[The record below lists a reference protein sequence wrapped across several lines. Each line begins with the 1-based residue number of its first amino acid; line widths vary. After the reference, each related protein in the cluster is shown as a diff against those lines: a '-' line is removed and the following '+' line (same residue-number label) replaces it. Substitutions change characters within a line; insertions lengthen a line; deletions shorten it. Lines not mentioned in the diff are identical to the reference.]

1 MNGRYCKNE
10 RCSEARKGIPCTAYD
25 TCEIFIWDI
34 LREKERLGI
43 TNDGKDNLCKKGQT
57 KREK

>member
-25 TCEIFIWDI
+25 TCELFIWDI

-43 TNDGKDNLCKKGQT
+43 TGDRKDNRLKKG
-57 KREK
+57 K